1 MKVILS
7 DGQKCQKVEK
17 VFVALVRVREEPER
31 KSQHYKSERE
41 LKSQRMLKEL
51 RH

>member
-17 VFVALVRVREEPER
+17 VFVALVRVNEEPER
-31 KSQHYKSERE
+31 MSQHCKNERQ
-41 LKSQRMLKEL
+41 LKSQRILKEL